1 MVGFTFEPEE
11 AGTMVVANDGKTAE
25 ITWNETYRGDASLTA
40 TPTDECNSGSS
51 TMAIVVRNSYGVNEI
66 ANSSKLY
73 PNPTTGKV
81 NIECEGMTHVSVFN
95 AVGQQVYDTDVD
107 TDKLSVDMTQFPAG
121 SYLVRIVTDKGV
133 STKHLN
139 VIR

>member
-1 MVGFTFEPEE
+1 
-11 AGTMVVANDGKTAE
+11 
-25 ITWNETYRGDASLTA
+25 
-40 TPTDECNSGSS
+40 
-51 TMAIVVRNSYGVNEI
+51 
-66 ANSSKLY
+66 
-73 PNPTTGKV
+73 
-81 NIECEGMTHVSVFN
+81 MTHVSVFN
-95 AVGQQVYDTDVD
+95 AVGQQVYDADVD